1 MTRLARRVKRWWRSR
16 GHGVHS
22 PFAFRFITMVLRGR
36 GVYYASEEL
45 EAMPEA
51 TWNML
56 LFKLVCEF
64 EPGEVWADG
73 PLTAHEARAIAL
85 ADSRVRVVPGEA
97 DGDKPNRPNGANKA
111 NRPAQLIRLR
121 SEKGDVTVV
130 RYIKERPELW
140 SEVRGG
146 LTAGMTFSNGRY
158 GIAVSRP
165 DLPRQDFEI
174 L

>member
-1 MTRLARRVKRWWRSR
+1 MTRFARHVKRWWRSR

-36 GVYYASEEL
+36 GVYYASAEL

-51 TWNML
+51 EWNTL

-64 EPGEVWADG
+64 EPSEVWADG
-73 PLTAHEARAIAL
+73 PLTECEARAIAL
-85 ADSRVRVVPGEA
+85 ADSRVRVAEEA
-97 DGDKPNRPNGANKA
+97 EGDRPNRPNKPNGANKA
-111 NRPAQLIRLR
+111 RLIRLR
-121 SEKGDVTVV
+121 SGKGDVTAV
-130 RYIKERPELW
+130 RDIARWPELW
-140 SEVRGG
+140 SEVRGS
-146 LTAGMTFSNGRY
+146 LSAGMTFSNGRY

>member
-1 MTRLARRVKRWWRSR
+1 MTPFGRHVKRWWRSR

-36 GVYYASEEL
+36 GTYYASAEL
-45 EAMPEA
+45 EAMPDPA
-51 TWNML
+51 WHTL

-64 EPGEVWADG
+64 EPAQVTADL
-73 PLTAHEARAIAL
+73 PLSAYEARAIAL
-85 ADSRVRVVPGEA
+85 ADSRATVVYRQVTSP
-97 DGDKPNRPNGANKA
+97 
-111 NRPAQLIRLR
+111 
-121 SEKGDVTVV
+121 KGDNTFTQTVSMSSPKGNVTIVCD
-130 RYIKERPELW
+130 ITAAPTLW
-140 SEVRGG
+140 SGIISG
-146 LTAGMTFSNGRY
+146 MDAGMTFTKGRF